1 MAEKEREKVAQLAVY
16 LVEKMD
22 VMLAFVKA
30 VYLVEKMAD
39 KLVDVKV
46 YSKVEYLV
54 AWMGLMLV
62 VRKVALRA

>member
-1 MAEKEREKVAQLAVY
+1 LKAAY
-16 LVEKMD
+16 LVEKM
-22 VMLAFVKA
+22 V
-30 VYLVEKMAD
+30 D

-62 VRKVALRA
+62 GKMVSLKV